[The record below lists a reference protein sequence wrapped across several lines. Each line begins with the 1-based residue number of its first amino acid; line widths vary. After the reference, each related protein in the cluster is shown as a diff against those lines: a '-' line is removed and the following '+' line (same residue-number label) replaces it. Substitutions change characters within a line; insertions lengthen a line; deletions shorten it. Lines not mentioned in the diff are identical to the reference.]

1 MSFDFDE
8 LRTKV
13 EDATRNAFKEIVEKH
28 KEEDIYA
35 FALYSDEGAMTVCPS
50 SNTQLY
56 LNSIKYNDDLAYYKF
71 TPFEWKYEMQGAD
84 KEFDAISKILW
95 DFHEEEDD
103 DMTDEEFDDFRMRLY
118 NICIEVLAK
127 LKNEGFF
134 KKVLGKDVFLT
145 FEASEYEFESDKLK
159 ETITALNDNEY
170 KEEYFNWMKTW
181 GQ

>member
-1 MSFDFDE
+1 MNFDFEE
-8 LRTKV
+8 LRIKI

-50 SNTQLY
+50 SNTQLH
-56 LNSIKYNDDLAYYKF
+56 LNSIEYDDDLAYYKF

-84 KEFDAISKILW
+84 EEFNTISKSLYNYLLK
-95 DFHEEEDD
+95 EDTD
-103 DMTDEEFDDFRMRLY
+103 CVDEEFGNFQMRLY

-127 LKNEGFF
+127 LKKEEFF
-134 KKVLGKDVFLT
+134 KNILGKDVFLT
-145 FEASEYEFESDKLK
+145 FEVSDYEFESDKLK